1 MNFSWKTRWFASA
14 AVATAGAALAVAL
27 TLGTGAAGAAG
38 PAATTTTGSTTTAGT
53 TTAASKPDN
62 TQPPTISGTP
72 EEGQKLVGHRGT
84 WTGKP
89 TDYNDRWVRCDK
101 NGASCANISGA
112 TNRNGYVLTSA
123 DVGNTIRFKV
133 EAKNAGGSTFASSAP
148 TAVIKVASSTPPPAS
163 NGCPSKK
170 SGSNAVSSISPPA
183 RLLIDQTEINPSNVT
198 YSTNSI
204 TLRFHVSAC
213 GGSVAGALV
222 YATAVPYNQFS
233 IPNEQTTDANGW
245 ATLQMSRLGGYPAS
259 SKQQLLVMFA
269 RARKPGEPLLSGI
282 STRRLVS
289 FHVTR

>member
-1 MNFSWKTRWFASA
+1 MHFPREMRWLAA
-14 AVATAGAALAVAL
+14 AVTAVAGAALAVAL
-27 TLGTGAAGAAG
+27 TIGPGTAGAAG
-38 PAATTTTGSTTTAGT
+38 PVASTTTSTTSSTTTAV
-53 TTAASKPDN
+53 SKPQN
-62 TQPPTISGTP
+62 TQPPNITGTP

-133 EAKNAGGSTFASSAP
+133 EAKNAGGSTFASSVP
-148 TAVIKVASSTPPPAS
+148 TAVIKARSESPPPAS
-163 NGCPSKK
+163 NGCPSK
-170 SGSNAVSSISPPA
+170 SSSIAVSSISPPA
-183 RLLIDQTEINPSNVT
+183 RLLIDQTQISPSNVT
-198 YSTNSI
+198 YNTNAL

-222 YATAVPYNQFS
+222 YATGVPYNQFS
-233 IPNEQTTDANGW
+233 IPNEQTTDASGW
-245 ATLQMSRLGGYPAS
+245 ATLQMSRLNGYPAS
-259 SKQQLLVMFA
+259 SKQQLLVVFA
-269 RARKPGEPLLSGI
+269 RARKPGEPLLTGI

>member
-1 MNFSWKTRWFASA
+1 M
-14 AVATAGAALAVAL
+14 AL

-53 TTAASKPDN
+53 TTAVSKPNN
-62 TQPPTISGTP
+62 TQPPTITGTP

-148 TAVIKVASSTPPPAS
+148 TAVIKAASSTPPPAS

-170 SGSNAVSSISPPA
+170 IDSNAVSSISPPA

-222 YATAVPYNQFS
+222 YATAVPVQ
-233 IPNEQTTDANGW
+233 PVLDPERADDGREWLGDA
-245 ATLQMSRLGGYPAS
+245 AD
-259 SKQQLLVMFA
+259 
-269 RARKPGEPLLSGI
+269 EPP
-282 STRRLVS
+282 RRLPREQQAAAARDVRPRTQARRAPAERNLNPPPRLLPRHS
-289 FHVTR
+289 LGTRSATDRRA